1 MGYSREEACLAWLAS
16 GLMRAD
22 TAAQMLAEEGG
33 AEAIYDRFTA
43 TGGQSLSDRI
53 SPSSIRL
60 LLDRSDRESMHRML
74 LVMRSCRMHVLT
86 QEDLRY
92 PDALRNIPQP
102 PAILFYRGELDC
114 LMGRCVTI
122 IGSRS
127 ASPQTLIATEQIAEE
142 LSRNRVCVISGLA
155 YGIDSA
161 AHRGSLLGGTP
172 GCAVMGCG
180 LDVNYPEGNE
190 ELRNELLDAGGL
202 LLSEY
207 PPGMHAA
214 KWTFPVRNRVMSGLA
229 SAVVLMEA
237 RLRSGSM
244 STVQHALD
252 QGKEVYAYP
261 GNIGTE
267 WAEASH
273 QLLRE
278 GANYFTTARDI
289 LEDMGWEEERAP
301 LTKTEKAALPEL
313 TPEQRRILGA
323 LASGERSFD
332 ELAAATSLPTAQLS
346 VGLTILQM
354 AGLVRA
360 LPGKIYTK
368 A

>member
-16 GLMRAD
+16 GLMNAD
-22 TAAQMLAEEGG
+22 TAAELLSAEGG
-33 AEAIYDRFTA
+33 AEALYDRFVA
-43 TGGQSLSDRI
+43 TGGQSLADRI

-60 LLDRSDRESMHRML
+60 LRDRCDRESMHRML
-74 LVMRSCRMHVLT
+74 LVMRSCRMHVMT
-86 QEDLRY
+86 QEHLQY
-92 PDALRNIPQP
+92 PAALRNIPHP
-102 PAILFYRGELDC
+102 PAILFYRGDPDC

-127 ASPQTLIATEQIAEE
+127 ASPQTLIATERLAEE

-180 LDVNYPEGNE
+180 LDVQYPEGNE
-190 ELRNELLDAGGL
+190 DLRNELLDAGGV

-244 STVQHALD
+244 STVHHALD

-278 GANYFTTARDI
+278 GANYFVTAQDI
-289 LEDMGWEEERAP
+289 LEDMGWEPDVLPPAGER
-301 LTKTEKAALPEL
+301 KAALPEL
-313 TPEQRRILGA
+313 SPEQRRIIGA

-332 ELAAATSLPTAQLS
+332 ELAAATSLSTSQLS
-346 VGLTILQM
+346 VGLTMLQM
-354 AGLVRA
+354 QGLIRA